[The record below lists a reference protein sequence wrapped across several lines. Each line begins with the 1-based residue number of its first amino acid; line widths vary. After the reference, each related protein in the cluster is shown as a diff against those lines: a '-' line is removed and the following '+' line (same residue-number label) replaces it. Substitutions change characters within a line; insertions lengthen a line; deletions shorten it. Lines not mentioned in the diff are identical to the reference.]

1 MRGDGSTLKR
11 IPRVLLVQVQM
22 AKEQRNAFR
31 LLLCIREFIGN
42 KFYVKDPI
50 HVRILMDVCKFSDYQ
65 IKNYTKVL
73 VKAGMMRRD
82 KKGNFY
88 CYKLSKICPSPKRGN
103 GKYRMSNHRDIDV
116 SVILDS
122 NRFKKY
128 LRGHPVMTVA
138 DTRERTRRGKKKAAC
153 YAGQPIQGDG
163 NRSYVFVHNGRTIFQ
178 KDCLNLNIAQGVS
191 LSNLML
197 FTGMSK
203 STMSKWRKEGQEA
216 GYEVWEAYQPINKAF
231 ENMPLWKLQQYLVE
245 NNLTDELDPNLL
257 KTVMIYGKPKVM
269 MQVPSQIVMHEGI
282 FYYA

>member
-1 MRGDGSTLKR
+1 MRGDGSTLIR
-11 IPRVLLVQVQM
+11 IPRKLLVQVQM
-22 AKEQRNAFR
+22 NKDWRLPFR
-31 LLLCIREFIGN
+31 MFLCIREFLGN
-42 KFYVKDPI
+42 KFYVNDPI
-50 HVRILMDVCKFSDYQ
+50 HIRILMDVCDFSDYQ
-65 IKNYTKVL
+65 IRNYTKTL
-73 VKAGMMRRD
+73 VDAGFMRRD

-88 CYKLSKICPSPKRGN
+88 CYKMSKICPSPKRDN
-103 GKYRMSNHRDIDV
+103 GKHRMSSHRDFNIAT
-116 SVILDS
+116 ILD
-122 NRFKKY
+122 NNKFKKF
-128 LRGHPVMTVA
+128 LRGHPVMAVA
-138 DTRERTRRGKKKAAC
+138 DTRERSRRGKKNAAC
-153 YAGQPIQGDG
+153 YSGQPIQGNG

-178 KDCLNLNIAQGVS
+178 KECLNLTLAQGVS

-216 GYEVWEAYQPINKAF
+216 GYEVWDAYQPINKAF